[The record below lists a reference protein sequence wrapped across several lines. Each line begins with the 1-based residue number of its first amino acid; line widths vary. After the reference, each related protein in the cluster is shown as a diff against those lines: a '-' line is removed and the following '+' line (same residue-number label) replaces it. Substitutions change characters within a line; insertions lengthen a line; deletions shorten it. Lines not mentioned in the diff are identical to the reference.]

1 MVSAMFICHM
11 RFPGNIP
18 TLQENGI
25 GSMYFLDLYT
35 CLESRSSRSIEAC
48 RQIEIYPPLRIAESN
63 IDFDR

>member
-1 MVSAMFICHM
+1 MVSVVFICHM

-18 TLQENGI
+18 TLQENEI

-35 CLESRSSRSIEAC
+35 CLESRSSRRIEFC
-48 RQIEIYPPLRIAESN
+48 RQIEINLLLGIAENN